1 MAKRAFPKRRDS
13 KHRVLRVGESVRE
26 DGLYQ
31 FKYHVNGK
39 AKFIYSWR
47 LEPTD
52 KLPQGKKPC
61 LSLREMEKKIG
72 YDLDSQM
79 DPSMKNMTVMEL
91 VKRYLATRTGAKPS
105 TLTNYRFVLNLLGK
119 EDFSGKRIGDV
130 KTSDAKLFLIKMQAD
145 GKGYSSVKTVRG
157 VLRPAFQ
164 MAVDDD
170 YLQFGFQLAGVVIN
184 DSVTREAITKD
195 QMRKFLKFVHDDN
208 NYCRYYEA
216 FYILFHT
223 GMRISEFCGLT
234 IHDLDME
241 KRIIDINK
249 QLQRTTKMEYMIES
263 TKTNAGT
270 RKLPMTEEVFR
281 CFQAILE
288 VFRCFQAILEDRE
301 APRVEKMVGGY
312 TGFLYLDKNGM
323 PEVAMHWEH
332 RFNHAVSRYNEIYRE
347 QMPNITPHVCRHT
360 YCSNQAKAGMNPKT
374 LQYLMGH
381 SDIGVTMNVYTHLG
395 MEDAAAEMARMEEV
409 ESARREQEKLNGVKE
424 GKEKQSRKMFRVV

>member
-170 YLQFGFQLAGVVIN
+170 YLQKNPFGFQLAGVVIN

-216 FYILFHT
+216 FYILFHQDEC
-223 GMRISEFCGLT
+223 R
-234 IHDLDME
+234 
-241 KRIIDINK
+241 NK
-249 QLQRTTKMEYMIES
+249 
-263 TKTNAGT
+263 
-270 RKLPMTEEVFR
+270 
-281 CFQAILE
+281 
-288 VFRCFQAILEDRE
+288 E
-301 APRVEKMVGGY
+301 APHDRGSVPLLSSDPGGPGSSSGREDGWRLHRVSVPGQE
-312 TGFLYLDKNGM
+312 
-323 PEVAMHWEH
+323 
-332 RFNHAVSRYNEIYRE
+332 RY
-347 QMPNITPHVCRHT
+347 
-360 YCSNQAKAGMNPKT
+360 AGS
-374 LQYLMGH
+374 G
-381 SDIGVTMNVYTHLG
+381 DALG
-395 MEDAAAEMARMEEV
+395 APVQPCGEP
-409 ESARREQEKLNGVKE
+409 L
-424 GKEKQSRKMFRVV
+424 